1 MGGLCLNEN
10 KAKMLTE
17 AHFWNTTQ
25 VEFPIRQRHIDV
37 LKTSS
42 AYTAPNRPQNSG
54 NSLHVPHKHYYI
66 ETDLLLSENIK
77 GQDIS

>member
-42 AYTAPNRPQNSG
+42 AYTAPNTA
-54 NSLHVPHKHYYI
+54 PHKHYYI